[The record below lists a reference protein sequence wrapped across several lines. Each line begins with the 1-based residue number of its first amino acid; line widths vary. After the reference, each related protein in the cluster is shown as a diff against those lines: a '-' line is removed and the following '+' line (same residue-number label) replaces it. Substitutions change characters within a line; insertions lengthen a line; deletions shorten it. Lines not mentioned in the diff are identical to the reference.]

1 MVSILK
7 QVYQIESWNNFL
19 IYLESKE
26 DFLNKPL
33 IREVKK
39 IIKAGV
45 EKIDLDFFPLPTKK
59 EIQKYKTSRKR
70 IVYLY
75 PEPYN
80 TYLKMINWL
89 LQEDEDYSKRFCI
102 NSYAYQKNKSV
113 HNGVVR
119 LNDEIHRKTRK
130 FYIKSDFS
138 DYFNSIKLD
147 ILKTKM
153 DDFFK
158 KEDRDLIDLLVR
170 ILDEPLVYVNNRMVE
185 IQQKGVMA
193 GIAISGYLAN
203 IYMNDVDWEMY
214 KKRIYYI
221 RYADDIF
228 IMTNNAE
235 RDLNIFQELIKPL
248 QVNLNPLKTQT
259 GAVKNGFTVLG
270 FQFINGIIDIDE
282 AKVQKMFDRIRRRS
296 RWFLRWE
303 KEKNVKKETMVRT
316 FINGMNEKLYAND
329 DEDRLNWT
337 KWYFANINTTANLE
351 RIDSY
356 LIQYIRYL
364 ISEKHL
370 GYKKHAEVEYDYIK
384 KLGYKNLVNEYWKYK
399 KKGGKEH
406 AICN

>member
-1 MVSILK
+1 MSTLK
-7 QVYQIESWNNFL
+7 QIYKNESWNNFL
-19 IYLESKE
+19 KYLESKE
-26 DFLNKPL
+26 DFLNKSL
-33 IREVKK
+33 IKEVKK

-59 EIQKYKTSRKR
+59 EIQKYKTSKKR

-89 LQEDEDYSKRFCI
+89 LQEDDEYSKQFCI

-113 HNGVVR
+113 HNGIVR
-119 LNDEIHRKTRK
+119 LDDEIHRNTRRY
-130 FYIKSDFS
+130 YIKSDFS
-138 DYFNSIKLD
+138 DYFNSIDLN
-147 ILKTKM
+147 ILIQKM
-153 DDFFK
+153 TNFFRS
-158 KEDRDLIDLLVR
+158 EDKDLIDLFVK
-170 ILDEPLVYVNNRMVE
+170 ILDEPLVYVNNQLVE
-185 IQQKGVMA
+185 IAQKGVMA

-203 IYMNDVDWEMY
+203 VYMNDVDWEMY
-214 KKRIYYI
+214 KRHIYYI

-228 IMTNNAE
+228 IMTNNTE
-235 RDLNIFQELIKPL
+235 RDKTIFEALIQPL
-248 QVNLNPLKTQT
+248 KVHLNPSKTQT
-259 GAVKNGFTVLG
+259 GLVKDGFTVLG
-270 FQFINGIIDIDE
+270 FQFRDGTIDIDE

-303 KEKNVKKETMVRT
+303 KEKNVKKEVMVRT

-337 KWYFANINTTANLE
+337 KWYFANINTTVNLE

-356 LIQYIRYL
+356 LVQYIRYL

-370 GYKKHAEVEYDYIK
+370 GYKKHSEVKYEYIK
-384 KLGYKNLVNEYWKYK
+384 KLGYRNLVNEYWKYK
-399 KKGGKEH
+399 KKGVKEH